1 MQLYLLKYWPRVSIV
16 DVTISENRKVITQL
30 CYMSFQN
37 LGQTLLQ
44 EAGRISLTFMVV
56 ILEQ

>member
-30 CYMSFQN
+30 CCMSFQN